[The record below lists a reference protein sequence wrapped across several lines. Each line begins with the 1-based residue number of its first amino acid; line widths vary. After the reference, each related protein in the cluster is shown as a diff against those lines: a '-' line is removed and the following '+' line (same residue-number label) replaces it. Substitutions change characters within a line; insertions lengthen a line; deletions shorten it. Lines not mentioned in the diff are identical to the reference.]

1 MSSIH
6 KITLVFATTL
16 LLVGVNQSALAD
28 QPNMHEALNRLR
40 AARAALVVAE
50 TNKGGW
56 RERAI
61 ASVDA
66 AILETKNGIS
76 FARTH

>member
-1 MSSIH
+1 MNSIH
-6 KITLVFATTL
+6 KISLVLATTL
-16 LLVGVNQSALAD
+16 LLLGSNQSARAD